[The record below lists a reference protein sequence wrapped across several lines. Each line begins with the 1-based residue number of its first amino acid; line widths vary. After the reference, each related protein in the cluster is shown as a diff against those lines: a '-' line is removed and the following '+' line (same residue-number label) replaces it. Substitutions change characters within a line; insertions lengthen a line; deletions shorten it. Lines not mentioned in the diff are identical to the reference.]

1 MLTPM
6 NRNYANRRSPAVGA
20 DTEGHR
26 LVVLDRPDQRKPVRV
41 AELQQ
46 SLRMRRQLKES
57 RSNRPERY

>member
-1 MLTPM
+1 M
-6 NRNYANRRSPAVGA
+6 NRNYARRQTVANGQ

-26 LVVLDRPDQRKPVRV
+26 LVVLDRPSQRRPVRV

-46 SLRMRRQLKES
+46 ELRLRRQLKES

>member
-1 MLTPM
+1 MAIGNGM
-6 NRNYANRRSPAVGA
+6 

-26 LVVLDRPDQRKPVRV
+26 LVVLDRPSQRKVARV

-46 SLRMRRQLKES
+46 ELRLRRQLKES

>member
-1 MLTPM
+1 M
-6 NRNYANRRSPAVGA
+6 NRNYARRQNVATGS

-26 LVVLDRPDQRKPVRV
+26 LVVLDRPGQRKPVRV

-46 SLRMRRQLKES
+46 ELRLRRQLKES

>member
-1 MLTPM
+1 V
-6 NRNYANRRSPAVGA
+6 AIGQ

-26 LVVLDRPDQRKPVRV
+26 LVVLDRPSQRRPVRV

-46 SLRMRRQLKES
+46 ELRLRRQLKES

>member
-1 MLTPM
+1 M
-6 NRNYANRRSPAVGA
+6 NRINARRQNVAHGL

-26 LVVLDRPDQRKPVRV
+26 LVVLDRPGQRKPVRV

-46 SLRMRRQLKES
+46 ELRLRRQLKES

>member
-1 MLTPM
+1 M
-6 NRNYANRRSPAVGA
+6 NRDKARRQNVANGL

-26 LVVLDRPDQRKPVRV
+26 LVVLDRPSQRRPVRV

-46 SLRMRRQLKES
+46 ELRLRRQLKES